1 MSEPVRII
9 HPRWI
14 APVTAGSPVLSGQA
28 VALVDGRIAAID
40 RPAALQ
46 ALYPGATLVERP
58 DHLLIPGLVNAH
70 AHVAMTLLRGAG
82 DDMPLK
88 AWLEQ
93 RIWPIETA
101 LVSEAFVYDGA
112 VLGCREMLLGGITCF
127 NDMYFFPQASA
138 RAARDLGMKA
148 VIGIVVFEFPS
159 AYGTGP
165 DDYLAKGLALRD
177 SLRDDPS
184 IRFALAPHAPY
195 TVSDASY
202 ERVATLAAELQ
213 LPVHTHLHETA
224 HEVAESVATHGV
236 RPIERLR
243 RLGVL
248 GPDLIAVHAVHLDA
262 ADIDALA
269 RAGASVAHCPHSNLK
284 LASGFAPTPALL
296 AAGVNIAFGTDG
308 AASNNRLDLLSEA
321 RLAGLLAKGL
331 SGDAACFDAHRLLH
345 GLTQG
350 GANALGIGEETGSIE
365 IGKAA
370 DLVAV
375 DLCSRE
381 RHLSAEQIHDPVSTL
396 IHSNGRESV
405 TDVWVDGNHVVD
417 ARQFVRPVSRTAIT
431 SVLGRSPLWHNRLGE
446 FVPDRAS

>member
-1 MSEPVRII
+1 MSAAPLII
-9 HPRWI
+9 RPRWI
-14 APVTAGSPVLSGQA
+14 APVTAGSPVLAGQA
-28 VALVDGRIAAID
+28 VAVVDGRIAAIG
-40 RPAALQ
+40 PQEALRSLHPQ
-46 ALYPGATLVERP
+46 ATLVDRP

-70 AHVAMTLLRGAG
+70 SHAAMTLLRGAG

-93 RIWPIETA
+93 RIWPIEAA
-101 LVSEAFVYDGA
+101 LVGEDFVYDGA
-112 VLGCREMLLGGITCF
+112 VLGCREMLLAGITCF

-148 VIGIVVFEFPS
+148 VVGIVVFEFPS

-177 SLRDDPS
+177 SLRDDRS

-195 TVSDASY
+195 TVSDASF

-213 LPVHTHLHETA
+213 LPIHTHLHETA
-224 HEVAESVATHGV
+224 HEIAESIATHGV
-236 RPIERLR
+236 RPIERMR

-262 ADIDALA
+262 DDIDALA
-269 RAGASVAHCPHSNLK
+269 TAGASVAHCPHSNLK

-331 SGDAACFDAHRLLH
+331 SGDAACFDAHRLLYA
-345 GLTQG
+345 LTKG
-350 GANALGIGEETGSIE
+350 GADALGIGDETGSIE

-370 DLVAV
+370 DLVAL
-375 DLCSRE
+375 DLCSLD

-405 TDVWVDGNHVVD
+405 TDVWVDGNHVVE
-417 ARQFVRPVSRTAIT
+417 ARQFGAAMSRTAIT
-431 SVLGRSPLWHNRLGE
+431 GVLGRSTLWHNRLGE